1 MIADFRRGAVAVRNI
16 HHIHRAQGVCLMEP
30 SQIRL

>member
-1 MIADFRRGAVAVRNI
+1 MIADFRRGAVAVRN
-16 HHIHRAQGVCLMEP
+16 IHRAQGVCLMEP